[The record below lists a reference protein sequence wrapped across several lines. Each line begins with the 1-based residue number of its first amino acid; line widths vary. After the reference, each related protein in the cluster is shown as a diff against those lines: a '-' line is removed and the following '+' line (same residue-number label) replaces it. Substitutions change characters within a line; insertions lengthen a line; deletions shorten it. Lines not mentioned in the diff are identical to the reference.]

1 MHCSIDQRLNSAY
14 SSSLTNSDVDIDF
27 GNYSG
32 NSSRRHSRPV
42 SILSDM
48 SKKSKDWLRDLTL

>member
-1 MHCSIDQRLNSAY
+1 MIYCSIDMRLNSAY

-32 NSSRRHSRPV
+32 NSSRRQSR
-42 SILSDM
+42 SD
-48 SKKSKDWLRDLTL
+48 SFHIPGNSYGL